1 MANLLGLNNH
11 LTINKLIKQLS
22 LSVVNIFDIKMKFIR
37 KSKVIIWYN
46 LISFYKGGDKVV
58 QALRQDEYSEPI
70 NYLDRVHSDSRGW
83 ITKAEMNCGYKQW
96 HYRYNELLE
105 QDFNQENVYISLNTF
120 YSTFRRLEYLK
131 ELKAQFIDLDI
142 YKTKFSKEQII
153 MHLEADYFN
162 KSIPRPNLII
172 DSGRGLY
179 LIWLLNS
186 VPSKALPLWKAIE
199 EYLYSVL
206 KPFGADRQALDP
218 TRVLRVPGSIN
229 SKSNTTVKVIE
240 QYDYIYDLREIQK
253 EFLPELEERKANKKG
268 RPSKTVF
275 IHRER
280 SLYYARIQDIIKLCE
295 LREYDLKGH
304 RELILFLYRYYL
316 CYFLEDTK
324 KALEDVLELNRE
336 FVYPLSET
344 EVVRATRS
352 AERVYLSKDKDYK
365 YKNETLIELLL
376 ITELEETYMTT
387 IISKK
392 EYKRRDREYQKNKY
406 KEKLKSEGKMSKKE
420 ELEQTRAKIKSLRE
434 QGFKNKEIMQML
446 GITSTTTF
454 ERHITYMKK
463 NGLLK

>member
-1 MANLLGLNNH
+1 MG
-11 LTINKLIKQLS
+11 Q
-22 LSVVNIFDIKMKFIR
+22 V
-37 KSKVIIWYN
+37 
-46 LISFYKGGDKVV
+46 
-58 QALRQDEYSEPI
+58 LRQEEYSEQI
-70 NYLDRVHSDSRGW
+70 NYLDILHSDSKGW
-83 ITKAEMNCGYKQW
+83 ITKAEINSGYKQW

-105 QDFNQENVYISLNTF
+105 QDFNQENVYISINTF

-131 ELKAQFIDLDI
+131 ELKAQFIDLDV
-142 YKTKFSKEQII
+142 YKTGFTKEQII

-186 VPSKALPLWKAIE
+186 VPSKALPLWKAVE

-218 TRVLRVPGSIN
+218 TRILRVPGSIN
-229 SKSNTTVKVIE
+229 SKSKTTVNVIE
-240 QYDYIYDLREIQK
+240 QYDYIYDLREIQN
-253 EFLPELEERKANKKG
+253 EYLPELEERKAKKKG

-344 EVVRATRS
+344 EVIRATRS
-352 AERVYLSKDKDYK
+352 AEKVYLSKDKDYK

-387 IISKK
+387 IISNK
-392 EYKRRDREYQKNKY
+392 ESKRRRSIRDEKRY
-406 KEKLKSEGKMSKKE
+406 KEKLKLEGKMSKKE
-420 ELEQTRAKIKSLRE
+420 ELEQLRAKIKSLRE

>member
-1 MANLLGLNNH
+1 MGQV
-11 LTINKLIKQLS
+11 LIKE
-22 LSVVNIFDIKMKFIR
+22 K
-37 KSKVIIWYN
+37 
-46 LISFYKGGDKVV
+46 
-58 QALRQDEYSEPI
+58 YSEQI
-70 NYLDRVHSDSRGW
+70 NYLDILHSDSKGW
-83 ITKAEMNCGYKQW
+83 ITKAEINCGYKQW

-105 QDFNQENVYISLNTF
+105 QDFNQENVYISINTF
-120 YSTFRRLEYLK
+120 YSTFRRLEYIK

-142 YKTKFSKEQII
+142 YKTGFTKEQII

-218 TRVLRVPGSIN
+218 TRILRVPGSIN
-229 SKSNTTVKVIE
+229 SKSKTTVKVIE
-240 QYDYIYDLREIQK
+240 QYDYIYDLREIQN
-253 EFLPELEERKANKKG
+253 EYLPELEERKAKKKG

-316 CYFLEDTK
+316 CYFLEDTQ
-324 KALEDVLELNRE
+324 KALGDVLELNRE
-336 FVYPLSET
+336 FIYPLSET
-344 EVVRATRS
+344 EVIRATRS
-352 AERVYLSKDKDYK
+352 AEKVYLSKNKDYK
-365 YKNETLIELLL
+365 YKNETLIELLV
-376 ITELEETYMTT
+376 ITELEETYMST
-387 IISKK
+387 IISKG
-392 EYKRRDREYQKNKY
+392 EYKRRDRVYQKNKY
-406 KEKLKSEGKMSKKE
+406 QRKLKSEGKISEKE
-420 ELEQTRAKIKSLRE
+420 KLSQRRAKIKDLLAEGLKQKDICSQLNISKDTYIRDRKYLRE
-434 QGFKNKEIMQML
+434 QGLI
-446 GITSTTTF
+446 
-454 ERHITYMKK
+454 
-463 NGLLK
+463 

>member
-1 MANLLGLNNH
+1 MG
-11 LTINKLIKQLS
+11 Q
-22 LSVVNIFDIKMKFIR
+22 V
-37 KSKVIIWYN
+37 
-46 LISFYKGGDKVV
+46 
-58 QALRQDEYSEPI
+58 LRQEEYSEQI
-70 NYLDRVHSDSRGW
+70 NYLDILHSDSKGW
-83 ITKAEMNCGYKQW
+83 ITKAEINCGYKQW

-105 QDFNQENVYISLNTF
+105 QDFNQENVYISINTF
-120 YSTFRRLEYLK
+120 YSTFRRLEYIK

-142 YKTKFSKEQII
+142 YKTGFTKEQII

-218 TRVLRVPGSIN
+218 TRILRVPGSIN
-229 SKSNTTVKVIE
+229 SKSKTTVNVIE
-240 QYDYIYDLREIQK
+240 QYDYIYDLREIQN
-253 EFLPELEERKANKKG
+253 EYLPELEERKAKKKG

-316 CYFLEDTK
+316 CYFLEDTQ
-324 KALEDVLELNRE
+324 KALGDVLELNRE
-336 FVYPLSET
+336 FIYPLSET
-344 EVVRATRS
+344 EVIRATRS
-352 AERVYLSKDKDYK
+352 AEKVYLSKDKDYK

-387 IISKK
+387 IISNK
-392 EYKRRDREYQKNKY
+392 ESKRRRSIRDEKRY
-406 KEKLKSEGKMSKKE
+406 KEKLKLEGKMSKKE
-420 ELEQTRAKIKSLRE
+420 ELEQLRAKIKSLRE

>member
-1 MANLLGLNNH
+1 MGQVL
-11 LTINKLIKQLS
+11 
-22 LSVVNIFDIKMKFIR
+22 MKE
-37 KSKVIIWYN
+37 K
-46 LISFYKGGDKVV
+46 
-58 QALRQDEYSEPI
+58 YSEQI
-70 NYLDRVHSDSRGW
+70 NYLDILHSDSKGW
-83 ITKAEMNCGYKQW
+83 ITKAEINCGYKQW

-105 QDFNQENVYISLNTF
+105 QDFNQENVYISINTF
-120 YSTFRRLEYLK
+120 YSTFRRLEYIK

-142 YKTKFSKEQII
+142 YKTGFTKEQII

-218 TRVLRVPGSIN
+218 TRILRVPGSIN
-229 SKSNTTVKVIE
+229 SKSKTTVKVIE
-240 QYDYIYDLREIQK
+240 QYDYIYDLREIQN
-253 EFLPELEERKANKKG
+253 EYLPELEERKAKKKG

-316 CYFLEDTK
+316 CYFLEDTQ
-324 KALEDVLELNRE
+324 KALGDVLELNRE
-336 FVYPLSET
+336 FIYPLSET
-344 EVVRATRS
+344 EVIRATRS
-352 AERVYLSKDKDYK
+352 AEKVYLSKNKDYK
-365 YKNETLIELLL
+365 YKNETLIELLA
-376 ITELEETYMTT
+376 ITELEETYMST
-387 IISKK
+387 IISKR
-392 EYKRRDREYQKNKY
+392 EFKRRKNLRDREYQKNKY
-406 KEKLKSEGKMSKKE
+406 QEKLRADGKVSEKDKISQRRE
-420 ELEQTRAKIKSLRE
+420 KIKALLE
-434 QGFKNKEIMQML
+434 QGFKQKEIYLSLNISKRTCINDIKYLKEQ
-446 GITSTTTF
+446 
-454 ERHITYMKK
+454 
-463 NGLLK
+463 GLI

>member
-1 MANLLGLNNH
+1 MG
-11 LTINKLIKQLS
+11 Q
-22 LSVVNIFDIKMKFIR
+22 V
-37 KSKVIIWYN
+37 
-46 LISFYKGGDKVV
+46 
-58 QALRQDEYSEPI
+58 LRQEEYSEQI
-70 NYLDRVHSDSRGW
+70 NYLDILHSDSKGW
-83 ITKAEMNCGYKQW
+83 ITKAEINCGYKQW

-105 QDFNQENVYISLNTF
+105 QDFNQENVYISINTF

-131 ELKAQFIDLDI
+131 ELKAQFIDLDV
-142 YKTKFSKEQII
+142 YKTGFTKEQII

-218 TRVLRVPGSIN
+218 TRILRVPGSIN
-229 SKSNTTVKVIE
+229 SKSKTTVNVIE
-240 QYDYIYDLREIQK
+240 QYDYIYDLREIQN
-253 EFLPELEERKANKKG
+253 EYLPELEERKAKKKG

-316 CYFLEDTK
+316 CYFLEDTQ
-324 KALEDVLELNRE
+324 KALGDVLELNRE
-336 FVYPLSET
+336 FIYPLSET
-344 EVVRATRS
+344 EVIRATRS
-352 AERVYLSKDKDYK
+352 AEKVYLSKDKDYK

-387 IISKK
+387 IISNK
-392 EYKRRDREYQKNKY
+392 ESKRRRSIRDEKRY
-406 KEKLKSEGKMSKKE
+406 KEKLKLEGKMSKKE
-420 ELEQTRAKIKSLRE
+420 ELEQLRAKIKSLRE